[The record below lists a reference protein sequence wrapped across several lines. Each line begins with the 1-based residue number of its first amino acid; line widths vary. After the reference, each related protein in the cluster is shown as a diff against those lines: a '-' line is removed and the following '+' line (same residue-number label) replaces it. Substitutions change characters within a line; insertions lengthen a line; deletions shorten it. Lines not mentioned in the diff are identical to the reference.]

1 MKDKLL
7 DMSFIVGF
15 LVAGAVV
22 LAVVLAVEPKQQSK
36 LPPAVYSYDKVHWK
50 TFDVQTNALFIFEPT
65 NNVRVYIVFK

>member
-7 DMSFIVGF
+7 DMSFIIVGF

-22 LAVVLAVEPKQQSK
+22 LAVKTKQQSK
-36 LPPAVYSYDKVHWK
+36 LPPAIYSYDKVHWK
-50 TFDVQTNALFIFEPT
+50 QFNVSTNALFIFEPT

>member
-7 DMSFIVGF
+7 VFIVGF

-22 LAVVLAVEPKQQSK
+22 LVVEPKQQSK
-36 LPPAVYSYDKVHWK
+36 LPHAIYSYDKVHWK

>member
-22 LAVVLAVEPKQQSK
+22 LAVKPKQQSK